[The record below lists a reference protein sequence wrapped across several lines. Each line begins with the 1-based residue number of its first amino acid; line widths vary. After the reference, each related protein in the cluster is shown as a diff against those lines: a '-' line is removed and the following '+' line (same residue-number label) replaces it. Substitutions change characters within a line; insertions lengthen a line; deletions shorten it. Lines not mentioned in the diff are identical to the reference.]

1 MLVGKDD
8 QKAGFKEIIEE
19 ISDDWRKLM
28 KKECGGLQTLL
39 KNNKQLFVVEKGEL
53 KKLKKFGS

>member
-1 MLVGKDD
+1 MLVGKND

-19 ISDDWRKLM
+19 ISDEWRKLM

-39 KNNKQLFVVEKGEL
+39 KNNKQLFVVEKEEL
-53 KKLKKFGS
+53 KK